1 MSKPDRIPAAP
12 PANADGQE
20 HRQSAPATQPVA
32 LRSSKIQDYH
42 LTRLAV
48 VYVRQ
53 SSPQQILNHRESCER
68 QYALAGHAAALG
80 WRKERILII
89 DLDQGKSGRSV
100 EQRAGFQRLL
110 EEVNMGHVGLILALE
125 MSRLARSNKDWH
137 NLLERCTVFSTLLA
151 DQDGVY
157 DPRNSN
163 DRLLLGLKGT
173 MSEFELVTMRN
184 RLHDGTRNKARR
196 CELFIHVPFG
206 YVKLPTGEVVL
217 DPDEQVRAVVQL
229 IFDKFAALGSLA
241 KVFRYLIRNDIRIGM
256 RAGTGTHYGQVQWR
270 RATVSALRTLFHHP
284 LYAGAY
290 AHGRS
295 VLDPTRIS
303 ARTGK
308 PIRSSLPI
316 EQWAVLKR
324 DVLPAYISWEQYLAN
339 RQRLEQN
346 RFREKTM
353 GNARRGTALVSGLV
367 VCGTCGR
374 RLYTAY
380 HHTNIAHYCCTRYAL
395 EEFKPNCP
403 SVKAAAVDD
412 VVADAVLRALAPAG
426 LEASMQA
433 LANIQKERERLQQHW
448 QQQLER
454 ARYEAER
461 AERQYHAAEPENR
474 LVARTLEQRW
484 EEALR
489 RQQQLQEDY
498 DRFLRSQPG
507 ELTDQDRAKILAL
520 ANDLPAL
527 WHAPQTTPADRKEIV
542 RCLVERVVVDVRRNS
557 EVVGVTICWRGGA
570 TSTQQAVRPVKGFA
584 QLGAYEQLLE
594 HVVELRRQGYSAPG
608 IAAKLNEEGYRT
620 PRRRRLFTTDI
631 VRQLLS
637 RRGLSGERSA
647 ATHLGPQEWWM
658 ADLAR
663 KLGMEVAKL
672 RRWIVHGWLHARR
685 TPGAGMWIVWADRDE
700 LKRLRKLVAR
710 STQGVTSHPQ
720 ELTTP
725 KKRSTK

>member
-1 MSKPDRIPAAP
+1 MSKPDSIPPAP
-12 PANADGQE
+12 PPNTDGQE
-20 HRQSAPATQPVA
+20 HRQPWPATPAVA
-32 LRSSKIQDYH
+32 LRSSKIQDYQ

-53 SSPQQILNHRESCER
+53 SSPQQILDHRESRER
-68 QYALAGHAAALG
+68 QYALADHAAALG
-80 WRKERILII
+80 WRKDRILVI
-89 DLDQGKSGRSV
+89 DEDQGKSGRSA
-100 EQRAGFQRLL
+100 EQRTGFQRLL

-184 RLHDGTRNKARR
+184 RLQDGTRNKAER
-196 CELFIHVPFG
+196 CELFIRVPFG
-206 YVKLPTGEVVL
+206 YLKLPTGEVVL

-229 IFDKFAALGSLA
+229 VFDKFDALGSLA
-241 KVFRYLIRNDIRIGM
+241 KVFRYLVRNDIRLGM
-256 RAGTGTHYGQVQWR
+256 RAHSGPYCGQVQWR
-270 RATVSALRTLFHHP
+270 RATVSALGHLFHHP
-284 LYAGAY
+284 IYAGAY
-290 AHGRS
+290 AHGRRA
-295 VLDPTRIS
+295 LDPTRIS

-308 PIRSSLPI
+308 PIRSYLPI
-316 EQWAVLKR
+316 EQWPVLKR
-324 DVLPAYISWEQYLAN
+324 DVLPAYITWEHYLAN
-339 RQRLEQN
+339 LQRLEQN
-346 RFREKTM
+346 RFKEKTM
-353 GNARRGTALVSGLV
+353 GNARRGTALLSGLV

-374 RLYTAY
+374 RLYTTY

-395 EEFKPNCP
+395 EEFEPNCP

-412 VVADAVLRALAPAG
+412 VVAAAVLRALAPAG

-433 LANIQKERERLQQHW
+433 IADIQKERARLDRHW

-454 ARYEAER
+454 ARYEAQR
-461 AERQYHAAEPENR
+461 AECQFHAVEPENR

-489 RQQQLQEDY
+489 RQQQVQEDY
-498 DRFLRSQPG
+498 DRFLRNQPG

-527 WHAPQTTPADRKEIV
+527 WRAPETTPADRKEIV

-570 TSTQQAVRPVKGFA
+570 TSTQEAVRPVKGFA
-584 QLGAYEQLLE
+584 QLEGYEQLLE
-594 HVVELRRQGYSAPG
+594 HVVELRRQGHSSPQ

-637 RRGLSGERSA
+637 RRGLTGERLDA
-647 ATHLGPQEWWM
+647 KQLGPHEWWLV
-658 ADLAR
+658 DLAGELDMSR
-663 KLGMEVAKL
+663 DKL
-672 RRWIVHGWLHARR
+672 REWILRGWLHARR
-685 TPGAGMWIVWADRDE
+685 TPVARMWIVWADRDE

-710 STQGVTSHPQ
+710 SSQGVVSHPK

-725 KKRSTK
+725 KKRTTK

>member
-1 MSKPDRIPAAP
+1 VSPPNTDCHEQHQAAP
-12 PANADGQE
+12 T
-20 HRQSAPATQPVA
+20 TQPVA

-42 LTRLAV
+42 LNRLAI

-53 SSPQQILNHRESCER
+53 SSPQQILDHRESRER
-68 QYALAGHAAALG
+68 QYALRDHAAALG
-80 WRKERILII
+80 WREERILVI
-89 DLDQGKSGRSV
+89 DDDQGKSGRSA
-100 EQRAGFQRLL
+100 EQRAGFLRLL

-137 NLLERCTVFSTLLA
+137 NLLERCSVFSTLLA

-184 RLHDGTRNKARR
+184 RLQEGTRNKAERG
-196 CELFIHVPFG
+196 ELFIRVPFG
-206 YVKLPTGEVVL
+206 YLKLPTGEVVL

-229 IFDKFAALGSLA
+229 VFDTFDALGSLI
-241 KVFRYLIRNDIRIGM
+241 KVFRYLVRNDIRLGM
-256 RAGTGTHYGQVQWR
+256 RAHSGPHRGQVQWR
-270 RATVSALRTLFHHP
+270 RATVSALGHLFHHP
-284 LYAGAY
+284 IYAGAY

-295 VLDPTRIS
+295 ALDPTRIS
-303 ARTGK
+303 VRTGK
-308 PIRSSLPI
+308 PIRLHLPI

-324 DVLPAYISWEQYLAN
+324 DVLPAYISWEHYLAN
-339 RQRLEQN
+339 LQRLEQN
-346 RFREKTM
+346 RFREKTK
-353 GNARRGTALVSGLV
+353 GNARHGTALLSGLV
-367 VCGTCGR
+367 MCGTCGR
-374 RLYTAY
+374 RLYTSY
-380 HHTNIAHYCCTRYAL
+380 HYTDIAHYCCMRYAM
-395 EEFKPNCP
+395 EEFEPNCP

-412 VVADAVLRALAPAG
+412 VVAAAVLRALAPAG

-433 LANIQKERERLQQHW
+433 IANIQKERARLDRHW

-454 ARYEAER
+454 AGYEAER
-461 AERQYHAAEPENR
+461 AECQFHAVEPENR

-489 RQQQLQEDY
+489 RQQQVQEDY
-498 DRFLRSQPG
+498 DRFLRNQPR
-507 ELTDQDRAKILAL
+507 ELTDQDRAKILTL

-527 WHAPQTTPADRKEIV
+527 WQAAETTPADRKEIV

-557 EVVGVTICWRGGA
+557 EFVGVTICWRGGA

-584 QLGAYEQLLE
+584 QLEGYEQLLE
-594 HVVELRRQGYSAPG
+594 HVVELRRQGLSSPR

-620 PRRRRLFTTDI
+620 PRRRQVFTDEN

-637 RRGLSGERSA
+637 RRGLSGERLD
-647 ATHLGPQEWWM
+647 ATQLDPQEWRM
-658 ADLAR
+658 ATFAEE
-663 KLGMEVAKL
+663 LGMDVAKL
-672 RRWIVHGWLHARR
+672 RRWISYGWVHARQ
-685 TPGAGMWIVWADRDE
+685 TPVQGLWIVWADRDE
-700 LKRLRKLVAR
+700 LKRLRKVAAR
-710 STQGVTSHPQ
+710 STQGVVSHPE

-725 KKRSTK
+725 KKRRTK

>member
-1 MSKPDRIPAAP
+1 VSKPDRMPSVSP
-12 PANADGQE
+12 PKTDGHE
-20 HRQSAPATQPVA
+20 HRQVAPVTRPIA

-42 LTRLAV
+42 LNRLAV

-53 SSPQQILNHRESCER
+53 SSPQQILDHRESRER
-68 QYALAGHAAALG
+68 QYALADHAAALG
-80 WRKERILII
+80 WRKERILVI
-89 DLDQGKSGRSV
+89 DEDQGKSARSV

-184 RLHDGTRNKARR
+184 RLQDGTKNKAER
-196 CELFIHVPFG
+196 CELFIRVPFG
-206 YVKLPTGEVVL
+206 YLKLPTGEVVL

-229 IFDKFAALGSLA
+229 VFDKFDALGSLA
-241 KVFRYLIRNDIRIGM
+241 KVFRYLVRYDIRLGM
-256 RAGTGTHYGQVQWR
+256 RAHSGPHRGQVQWR
-270 RATVSALRTLFHHP
+270 RATVSALGHLFHHP
-284 LYAGAY
+284 IYAGAY

-295 VLDPTRIS
+295 TLDPKRIS
-303 ARTGK
+303 PRTGK
-308 PIRSSLPI
+308 PIRLHLPI
-316 EQWAVLKR
+316 EQWPVLKL
-324 DVLPAYISWEQYLAN
+324 DVLPAYISWEHYLAN
-339 RQRLEQN
+339 LQRLEQN

-353 GNARRGTALVSGLV
+353 GNARRGTALLSGLV

-374 RLYTAY
+374 RLYTSY
-380 HHTNIAHYCCTRYAL
+380 HYTDIAHYCCTRYAL
-395 EEFKPNCP
+395 EEFEPNCP

-412 VVADAVLRALAPAG
+412 VVAAAVLRALAPAG

-433 LANIQKERERLQQHW
+433 IADIQKERARLDQHW
-448 QQQLER
+448 QQQSER

-461 AERQYHAAEPENR
+461 AGRQYHAVEPENR

-489 RQQQLQEDY
+489 RHQQVQEDY
-498 DRFLRSQPG
+498 DRFLRSQPR
-507 ELTDQDRAKILAL
+507 ELTDQDRAKILTL
-520 ANDLPAL
+520 ADDLPAL
-527 WHAPQTTPADRKEIV
+527 WQAAGTTPADRKEIV

-557 EVVGVTICWRGGA
+557 EFVGVTICWRGGA
-570 TSTQQAVRPVKGFA
+570 TSTQEAVRPVKGFA
-584 QLGAYEQLLE
+584 QLEGYEQLLE
-594 HVVELRRQGYSAPG
+594 HVVQLRRQGHSSPQ
-608 IAAKLNEEGYRT
+608 ITAKLNEEGYRT
-620 PRRRRLFTTDI
+620 PRRRQLFTDEN

-637 RRGLSGERSA
+637 RRGLSGERSDA
-647 ATHLGPQEWWM
+647 KQLGPQEWRM
-658 ADLAR
+658 AALA
-663 KLGMEVAKL
+663 KELGMDVAKL
-672 RRWIVHGWLHARR
+672 RRWISYGWVHARQ
-685 TPGAGMWIVWADRDE
+685 TPVERLWIVWADRDE
-700 LKRLRKLVAR
+700 LKRLRMLVER
-710 STQGVTSHPQ
+710 STQRVVSHPQ

-725 KKRSTK
+725 KKRRTK